1 LKPGV
6 DETKAD
12 SQFISLVLI
21 YGSPKSSDKTRF
33 NMAKV
38 PLSKEVGVTTK
49 TSSVATHPG
58 LRYELPWVVRTR
70 TGKVIFPRDDLDA
83 FVKNELDVSRLEE
96 IKDRLWLAGRLR
108 NIRPLHR
115 QQLLGRKI
123 LVTEQADLHLLW
135 QDDKIFIKPLPAWL
149 LDRDFFQK
157 HDSAGSMLPAA
168 RGFLNSYALL
178 ISYEIDFILAQ
189 ELHLLPSDVDWK
201 GWLDIVQDMLPDF
214 RSDERKISPRYQYGE
229 LRLSRIN
236 RIYRFDPRFRFQH
249 FLRGYHSSSQTFRS
263 FLNRNFG
270 WLLVVFVY
278 FTILL
283 TALQVGLATN
293 QLRDSAPFHAAS
305 YGFTVFSLVTPF
317 ATILYG
323 AVVTLVLVIYNVT
336 VTLLHVKSEAPR
348 FGPCPPPKPAECKV

>member
-1 LKPGV
+1 
-6 DETKAD
+6 
-12 SQFISLVLI
+12 
-21 YGSPKSSDKTRF
+21 
-33 NMAKV
+33 MAKDQL
-38 PLSKEVGVTTK
+38 PEEVGATTK
-49 TSSVATHPG
+49 NSSVVTRPS
-58 LRYELPWVVRTR
+58 LRYELPQAIRTR
-70 TGKVIFPRDDLDA
+70 TSKVIYPRYDLDA

-135 QDDKIFIKPLPAWL
+135 QDDKIFIKPLPTWL
-149 LDRDFFQK
+149 LDRDFLRK
-157 HDSAGSMLPAA
+157 HDPAGSMLPAA
-168 RGFLNSYALL
+168 LGFLNSYVLL

-189 ELHLLPSDVDWK
+189 ELHLLPPAVDWK
-201 GWLDIVQDMLPDF
+201 GWLDIVQGLLPDF
-214 RSDERKISPRYQYGE
+214 WGDQREISPRYQYGE

-236 RIYRFDPRFRFQH
+236 WIYRFDPRFRFQH
-249 FLRGYHSSSQTFRS
+249 FCRGYHSSSQTFQS

-293 QLRDSAPFHAAS
+293 QLKDSAPFNAAS
-305 YGFTVFSLVTPF
+305 YGFTVFSLVAPLV
-317 ATILYG
+317 TILYG
-323 AVVTLVLVIYNVT
+323 AILTLVLVIYNVT
-336 VTLLHVKSEAPR
+336 VTLLHVRSETPG
-348 FGPCPPPKPAECKV
+348 FEPCQSSKLSEHKV

>member
-1 LKPGV
+1 
-6 DETKAD
+6 
-12 SQFISLVLI
+12 
-21 YGSPKSSDKTRF
+21 
-33 NMAKV
+33 MAKD
-38 PLSKEVGVTTK
+38 PLPEEVAATTK
-49 TSSVATHPG
+49 KNSVVTRPS
-58 LRYELPWVVRTR
+58 LRYELPWAVRTQ

-83 FVKNELDVSRLEE
+83 FVKNELDVSRLEK
-96 IKDRLWLAGRLR
+96 IKDRLWLAGRLH

-135 QDDKIFIKPLPAWL
+135 QDDKIFIKPLPTWL

-168 RGFLNSYALL
+168 LGFLNSYVLL

-189 ELHLLPSDVDWK
+189 ELHLLPPAVDWK
-201 GWLDIVQDMLPDF
+201 GWLDIVEDLLPNF
-214 RSDERKISPRYQYGE
+214 RGDERKISPRYLYGE

-236 RIYRFDPRFRFQH
+236 LIYRFDPRFRFGH
-249 FLRGYHSSSQTFRS
+249 FCRGYHSSSQTFQS

-293 QLRDSAPFHAAS
+293 QLRDSAPFNAAS
-305 YGFTVFSLVTPF
+305 YGFTVFSLVAPVV
-317 ATILYG
+317 TILYG
-323 AVVTLVLVIYNVT
+323 AVLTLVFVIYNVT
-336 VTLLHVKSEAPR
+336 VTLLHVRSETPR
-348 FGPCPPPKPAECKV
+348 FGPCQSPKPSECKV